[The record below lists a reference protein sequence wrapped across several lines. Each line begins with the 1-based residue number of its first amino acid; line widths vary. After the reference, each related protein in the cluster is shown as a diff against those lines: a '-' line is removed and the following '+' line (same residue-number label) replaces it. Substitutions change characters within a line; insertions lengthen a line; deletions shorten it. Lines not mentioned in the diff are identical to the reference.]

1 VRITDVHDPVAAMVT
16 AALAAGVG
24 ASFCPWLAKRG
35 LNQLKA
41 TVDYRRLSLVGLL
54 VGATAGVA
62 AALVAR
68 HAGSWWLLPAALAW
82 TLTLATGALCDAFTQ
97 RIPTAVVRQGAVIT
111 GALVIVASAAAARWH
126 WALLAAVGAISSG
139 LVLAFC
145 WRYLGAGY
153 GDVRIAIVGG
163 LGLVHSTYVGIA
175 AGIGTFALV
184 TLIQAVAVLAR
195 GGDRRTLFPYGPAI
209 AAAFVVAGMA

>member
-1 VRITDVHDPVAAMVT
+1 MRITDVHDPLVALVT
-16 AALAAGVG
+16 AALAVGVG
-24 ASFCPWLAKRG
+24 ATFCPWLANRG

-41 TVDYRRLSLVGLL
+41 TVDYRRISLVSLL
-54 VGATAGVA
+54 VGATAGVS

-126 WALLAAVGAISSG
+126 WALLAAVGAISAG
-139 LVLAFC
+139 LVFAFC
-145 WRYLGAGY
+145 RRFLGAGY

-163 LGLVHSTYVGIA
+163 LGLFHSAYVGIA
-175 AGIGTFALV
+175 AGIGTFALI
-184 TLIQAVAVLAR
+184 TLIQAVAVVAR
-195 GGDRRTLFPYGPAI
+195 GGNRSTLFPYGPAI
-209 AAAFVVAGMA
+209 AAAFVIAGLA